1 MNEMNEHFNNV
12 YREYQW
18 GFWKSH
24 GTQHFLVLVIR
35 KPNDIREEKAMFTTI
50 PNSLHKAFNFIS
62 NELLLA
68 KLDEYGFE
76 QIRSQSWFTF

>member
-1 MNEMNEHFNNV
+1 M
-12 YREYQW
+12 
-18 GFWKSH
+18 
-24 GTQHFLVLVIR
+24 IR
-35 KPNDIREEKAMFTTI
+35 KPNNIREEKAIFTTI
-50 PNSLHKAFNFIS
+50 PNSLHKAFDFIS